1 LLSRQNNPFIS
12 TGKYLCK
19 AWEKNDNYRKKI
31 HPNSSTDNE
40 LTKAEL
46 LVNLLITLIV
56 KCDVISCPDLSTAR
70 RKIKIELEDENGEK
84 YNLTLQGTLTKEKLM
99 NVIEFVQLFDKNS
112 IDGSFEGSFERRVS
126 DTKLGSKLWNLI
138 IENFRYHTF
147 TSSDILRIYHDLY
160 YESIQLSVISIYLS
174 RFYFK
179 KQLNRSKN
187 GKQWVYTLIK
197 EKVNNFRENYEKTN
211 DSNLLSVPTV
221 YDLHL

>member
-1 LLSRQNNPFIS
+1 
-12 TGKYLCK
+12 LCK
-19 AWEKNDNYRKKI
+19 AGRKTITTEKKI

-197 EKVNNFRENYEKTN
+197 EKVNNFRENYEKPN

>member
-1 LLSRQNNPFIS
+1 VQ
-12 TGKYLCK
+12 G
-19 AWEKNDNYRKKI
+19 WEKNDNYRKKT

-197 EKVNNFRENYEKTN
+197 EKVNNFRENYEKPN

>member
-1 LLSRQNNPFIS
+1 M
-12 TGKYLCK
+12 K
-19 AWEKNDNYRKKI
+19 AKEKNDNYRKKTF
-31 HPNSSTDNE
+31 PNSSTDNE

-70 RKIKIELEDENGEK
+70 KKIKIELEDENGEK
-84 YNLTLQGTLTKEKLM
+84 YNLTLQGTLTREKLM

-112 IDGSFEGSFERRVS
+112 IEGSFEGGFERRMN

-147 TSSDILRIYHDLY
+147 TSSDILRIYQELY

-197 EKVNNFRENYEKTN
+197 EKINNLGENYEKPN

>member
-1 LLSRQNNPFIS
+1 MIS
-12 TGKYLCK
+12 Y
-19 AWEKNDNYRKKI
+19 
-31 HPNSSTDNE
+31 
-40 LTKAEL
+40 
-46 LVNLLITLIV
+46 
-56 KCDVISCPDLSTAR
+56 PDLSTAR

-197 EKVNNFRENYEKTN
+197 EKVNNFRENYEKPN

>member
-1 LLSRQNNPFIS
+1 M
-12 TGKYLCK
+12 
-19 AWEKNDNYRKKI
+19 

-197 EKVNNFRENYEKTN
+197 EKVNNFRENYEKPN

>member
-1 LLSRQNNPFIS
+1 VQ
-12 TGKYLCK
+12 G
-19 AWEKNDNYRKKI
+19 WEKNDNYRKKT

-179 KQLNRSKN
+179 NKHNRTKIGKLWLYTFINDKLN
-187 GKQWVYTLIK
+187 I
-197 EKVNNFRENYEKTN
+197 FREIYEKPN

>member
-1 LLSRQNNPFIS
+1 MLSRQNNPFIS
-12 TGKYLCK
+12 TGKYLYK
-19 AWEKNDNYRKKI
+19 AKEKNDNYRKKTL
-31 HPNSSTDNE
+31 PNSSTDNE

-84 YNLTLQGTLTKEKLM
+84 YNLTLQGTLTREKLM

-112 IDGSFEGSFERRVS
+112 IEGSFEGGFERRMN

-147 TSSDILRIYHDLY
+147 TSSDILRIYQELY

-197 EKVNNFRENYEKTN
+197 EKINNLRENYEKPN

>member
-1 LLSRQNNPFIS
+1 
-12 TGKYLCK
+12 
-19 AWEKNDNYRKKI
+19 
-31 HPNSSTDNE
+31 
-40 LTKAEL
+40 
-46 LVNLLITLIV
+46 
-56 KCDVISCPDLSTAR
+56 VISCPDLSTAR

-112 IDGSFEGSFERRVS
+112 IDGSFEGRFGRRVS

-197 EKVNNFRENYEKTN
+197 EKVNNFRENYEKPN

>member
-1 LLSRQNNPFIS
+1 M
-12 TGKYLCK
+12 CK
-19 AWEKNDNYRKKI
+19 AKEKNDNYRKKTL
-31 HPNSSTDNE
+31 PNSSTDNE

-84 YNLTLQGTLTKEKLM
+84 YNLTLQGTLTREKLM

-112 IDGSFEGSFERRVS
+112 VEGSFEGGFERRMN

-147 TSSDILRIYHDLY
+147 TSSDILRIYQELY

-197 EKVNNFRENYEKTN
+197 EKINNLRENYEKPN

>member
-1 LLSRQNNPFIS
+1 MQGSQ
-12 TGKYLCK
+12 
-19 AWEKNDNYRKKI
+19 KNSKYRKKY

-197 EKVNNFRENYEKTN
+197 EKVNNFRENYEKPN